1 MREQTITTA
10 EGLQKPR
17 DRAVIAGLS
26 SPRLDAQD
34 NADEETMSE
43 LEALVETAGGEV
55 AASVLQNRASPE
67 PRTFIGEGK
76 VAEIKELVK
85 NEEATMVI
93 FDNDLSPSQLRALTE
108 DLGVQVLDRSALILD
123 IFAQRARTRE
133 GRLQVEL
140 AQYQYLL
147 PRLTGMWTHL
157 ERQAGTS
164 GKGPI
169 GSKGPGETQLET
181 DRRHIHRKIDK
192 LKEELEE
199 VRRVRGTQRQRRMKN
214 EIPVVAIVGYTN
226 AGKSTLLNAL
236 TGADIP
242 ANNRLFDTLDTTS
255 RLLTV
260 SETMDVVISDTV
272 GFIRKLP
279 HQLVDAFRATL
290 EELEYADLLLHVID
304 ISNPGWPEQA
314 RVVDRLI
321 ADLGAER
328 TPCLRVYN
336 KSDLFWGDVRPHG
349 EDEVN
354 ISAKSG
360 EGLPELLR
368 AIDRTLDRG
377 TRRVALHLPYDK
389 GNLLDVLYREA
400 RVESVEYAETID
412 VTAVCNPKAIGLV
425 KPYIEG
431 WVEPKEFWEE

>member
-123 IFAQRARTRE
+123 IFAQRARTKE

-147 PRLTGMWTHL
+147 PRLTGMW
-157 ERQAGTS
+157 S
-164 GKGPI
+164 I
-169 GSKGPGETQLET
+169 
-181 DRRHIHRKIDK
+181 
-192 LKEELEE
+192 
-199 VRRVRGTQRQRRMKN
+199 
-214 EIPVVAIVGYTN
+214 
-226 AGKSTLLNAL
+226 
-236 TGADIP
+236 
-242 ANNRLFDTLDTTS
+242 
-255 RLLTV
+255 
-260 SETMDVVISDTV
+260 
-272 GFIRKLP
+272 
-279 HQLVDAFRATL
+279 
-290 EELEYADLLLHVID
+290 
-304 ISNPGWPEQA
+304 
-314 RVVDRLI
+314 
-321 ADLGAER
+321 
-328 TPCLRVYN
+328 
-336 KSDLFWGDVRPHG
+336 
-349 EDEVN
+349 
-354 ISAKSG
+354 
-360 EGLPELLR
+360 
-368 AIDRTLDRG
+368 
-377 TRRVALHLPYDK
+377 
-389 GNLLDVLYREA
+389 
-400 RVESVEYAETID
+400 
-412 VTAVCNPKAIGLV
+412 
-425 KPYIEG
+425 
-431 WVEPKEFWEE
+431 